1 MDREQ
6 WRRLLIGELSWAR
19 LGRSLLFIYTFF
31 ALYVFF
37 MADRMMFVP
46 QPVSYELTP
55 DLMAIAT
62 PNAQIIRAIYRPNP
76 DATHTILYSHGNAED
91 LGDIAPILEII
102 YNAGFSVFAYDYRG
116 YGQSEGRPSETN
128 AYEDIEAA
136 YQHLISVEQ
145 IPPEQ
150 IILFGRS
157 IGGGP
162 SVELAT
168 RYPVG
173 GLILESTFTQ
183 AFRTVVPF
191 PLLPFDKFR
200 NIAKIDEVKAPIL
213 IIHGTADEAIAF
225 SHGQQLYEAAP
236 EPKRS
241 LWVEG
246 AGHNDLVWVAGQKYP
261 EALQAFSQW
270 IIDQD

>member
-1 MDREQ
+1 MDPKWQ
-6 WRRLLIGELSWAR
+6 RLLIGELSWWR
-19 LGRSLLFIYTFF
+19 LGRSLLFIYSFF

-55 DLMAIAT
+55 DLIAITT
-62 PNAQIIRAIYRPNP
+62 PNAQTIRAIHHQNP

-91 LGDIAPILEII
+91 LGDIAPVLDIL
-102 YNAGFSVFAYDYRG
+102 YAAGFSVFAYDYRG
-116 YGQSEGRPSETN
+116 YGHSEGRPSETN
-128 AYEDIEAA
+128 ANADIATA
-136 YQHLISVEQ
+136 YAYLTETVG
-145 IPPEQ
+145 IPPQQ

-162 SVELAT
+162 SVELA
-168 RYPVG
+168 RQQPIG

-200 NIAKIDEVKAPIL
+200 NIAKIGNVNAPIL
-213 IIHGTADEAIAF
+213 IIHGTADEAIPF
-225 SHGQQLYEAAP
+225 SHGQQLYAAAP

-246 AGHNDLVWVAGQKYP
+246 AGHNDLVWVAGEKYL
-261 EALQAFSQW
+261 ETLQAFRKAIVTQY
-270 IIDQD
+270 